1 MAGRQVPL
9 VMFPRYTTLVG
20 ETTFTTIAMDVT
32 DYQGA
37 RLSVWR
43 GEIPADS
50 AFKLT
55 CQESTDQLVWSNCS
69 GTSVVDYDPGQEV
82 EGQSVPALKKRWF
95 RIQIVL
101 ESNNP
106 TNPYPQVTFW
116 VVGFLEE
123 REQ

>member
-1 MAGRQVPL
+1 MAGRQVPV
-9 VMFPRYTTLVG
+9 VMFPRYSTLVG
-20 ETTFTTIAMDVT
+20 ATTFTTIAMDVT

-37 RLSVWR
+37 VLGVWR
-43 GEIPADS
+43 GEIPTDS

-82 EGQSVPALKKRWF
+82 EGQSAPTLKKRWF
-95 RIQIVL
+95 RVQVVL
-101 ESNNP
+101 VSNAPSNP
-106 TNPYPQVTFW
+106 FPQVSLW